1 MKLLGSQ
8 GKKGILVINN
18 VVFFPLSHHAW
29 WHKESHQVG
38 LISLLLWTRVEWM
51 QVCYPRMCWH
61 EQPRTTLTPAPYLI
75 LLHQLHHGVPHEQ
88 DIRLFV
94 FAVQD
99 KSVVLVWRRKNNQK
113 LAFFLVR
120 FLGLHRTVVQPVT
133 LLLNIL
139 FGLSLKLI
147 PLNLLLT
154 PGPFWKPEQKNA
166 FMFF

>member
-8 GKKGILVINN
+8 GKKGSLFINN

-29 WHKESHQVG
+29 WHKESDQVG

-51 QVCYPRMCWH
+51 QVCYQWMCWH
-61 EQPRTTLTPAPYLI
+61 EQPRTTLTPAPHLI
-75 LLHQLHHGVPHEQ
+75 LLHQLHHGVPHKQ

-113 LAFFLVR
+113 LAFSPVR
-120 FLGLHRTVVQPVT
+120 FLGLDRTVVQPVT

-154 PGPFWKPEQKNA
+154 PGPFWKREQKNA
-166 FMFF
+166 FIFF